1 MSKLFSSWLR
11 ILGRDKAVN
20 QMMIVMQRQ
29 RKLVLCTWPKHP
41 KDSHFGHESVLL
53 WLLSRSS
60 TILPPVKLKRDPRC
74 DVDWSNVD
82 VANKL

>member
-1 MSKLFSSWLR
+1 MNKLSSSWLR

-20 QMMIVMQRQ
+20 QMMKVMQR
-29 RKLVLCTWPKHP
+29 KLAFCIWPQHP

-60 TILPPVKLKRDPRC
+60 TILPPAKLKRDPPRG
-74 DVDWSNVD
+74 DVDWSDVD
-82 VANKL
+82 IVNKL